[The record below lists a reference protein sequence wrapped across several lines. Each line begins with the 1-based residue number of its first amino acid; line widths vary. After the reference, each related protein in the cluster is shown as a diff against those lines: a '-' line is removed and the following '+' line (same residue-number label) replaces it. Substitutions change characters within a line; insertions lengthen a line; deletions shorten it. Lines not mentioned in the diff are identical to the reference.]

1 MCVAGNGI
9 GRSSGGGPLGAVI
22 FLCEIH
28 WITSPTHTPRGEAFM
43 PNSPSVDGISGR
55 HRKSR
60 SLSPALRRVA
70 VIVVTAPV
78 AGTILFGTSAF
89 AAEQTVAKTT
99 AATLD
104 PAEQLI
110 ADNLDTR
117 IQDVRLGST
126 LSGVVIDADSR
137 QAVWGHDATTALMPA
152 SNTKLGTSTAALTVL
167 GPDHRFTTKVVYD
180 DGTLTLVGGGDRT
193 LTSAD
198 LTAMAT
204 TAVAGLKN
212 AGLTTVKV
220 VVDDSLFPAP
230 SLATGWNDG
239 YYPDSIAPVRALVV
253 DGHHVTD
260 TSLDAGQ
267 TFARILAQQGVT
279 VTGSV
284 THGTAATGAVSV
296 AEHESDPLSAIV
308 EHMLKVSDNDIAET
322 LLRMTALAS
331 GRPATFEDGTAVVR
345 QVLTQ
350 YGVSLTNYEIYDGSG
365 LSRSNRIPAQTIADI
380 LDVADDPAN
389 SATLKY
395 IVDGLPVAGEAGST
409 LGPEWGRFDTADSQC
424 AVGKVMAKTG
434 TLTGAIALS
443 GLTKAGDGRWKIFS
457 FIENNSTAAPDAT
470 KDALDGLA
478 ATVNG
483 CWA

>member
-1 MCVAGNGI
+1 
-9 GRSSGGGPLGAVI
+9 
-22 FLCEIH
+22 
-28 WITSPTHTPRGEAFM
+28 M
-43 PNSPSVDGISGR
+43 PNSPATDHASGR

-60 SLSPALRRVA
+60 TASPMFRRAA
-70 VIVVTAPV
+70 VIAVTAPV

-89 AAEQTVAKTT
+89 AAGQTT
-99 AATLD
+99 ATLD
-104 PAEQLI
+104 PAEQQI
-110 ADNLDTR
+110 ATNLDTR
-117 IQDVRLGST
+117 IQDTRLGTT
-126 LSGVVIDADSR
+126 LSGVVIDAQSDNV
-137 QAVWGHDATTALMPA
+137 VWGHDATTALMPA
-152 SNTKLGTSTAALTVL
+152 SNTKLATSTAALTVL

-180 DGTLTLVGGGDRT
+180 AGTLTLVGGGDRT

-198 LTAMAT
+198 LTTMVT
-204 TAVAGLKN
+204 TVVAGLKS
-212 AGLTTVKV
+212 AGLTSVKLQ
-220 VVDDSLFPAP
+220 VDDSLFPEP
-230 SLATGWNDG
+230 SLAIGWNDG

-267 TFARILAQQGVT
+267 TFAKLLAAQGVT

-284 THGTAATGAVSV
+284 THGVAGTGAVPV
-296 AEHESDPLSAIV
+296 AEHQSAALSAVV

-345 QVLTQ
+345 QILTQ
-350 YGVSLTNYEIYDGSG
+350 YGISLDNFEIHDGSG

-380 LDVADDPAN
+380 LDLADDPAN
-389 SATLKY
+389 APTLKY

-443 GLTKAGDGRWKIFS
+443 GLTKAADGAWKVFS
-457 FIENNSTAAPDAT
+457 FIENNSTAAPAAT